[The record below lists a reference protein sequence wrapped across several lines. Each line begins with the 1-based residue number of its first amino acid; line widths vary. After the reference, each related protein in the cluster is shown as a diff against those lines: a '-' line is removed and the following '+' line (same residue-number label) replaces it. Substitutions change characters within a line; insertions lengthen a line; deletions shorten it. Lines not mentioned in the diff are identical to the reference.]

1 MSTPSQNRTTST
13 TRTKP
18 TLRKLP
24 FTQGIEIE
32 NFITNG
38 RGDILEDGK
47 ELVAV
52 WDQMFNGAL
61 RFLKSL
67 TSSSSKVPS
76 YIRNKIRGVTRK
88 DVERHGKIIRY
99 VQIKYQVNG
108 KSIDIN
114 IFGPDPNISQITWL
128 LELVTPPCEYLEELQ
143 WWINTLYQAATQSIT
158 RGYHVQPMGFNP
170 FQSEYRAGVTC
181 GEHHHLGGFKNQN
194 EKKAAY
200 NMIRAY
206 IPHLI
211 AISNTSPFVDGKP
224 NGRLILKKG
233 SDGRTMILSPDC
245 VRSYRLKEN
254 SGQLGPNIPE
264 YLPHV
269 GNSFTRAQFS
279 RYVRK
284 EIPDDRYVDA
294 FPFTDYD
301 TIECRFFD
309 AQFDQGIRTSIILL
323 LQALALK
330 AVKMVRSGKT
340 IPEIKGNTIFE
351 HRKRA
356 VSFGLFAKFQGD
368 PGIESTGG
376 LFAKYYNHNPEDGG
390 PPGKIFESLR
400 SLIIWLKPE
409 MRELNVVE
417 RDILPILIMLWGTA
431 RVAPPISAATFMFYL
446 YEQNH
451 NSMTNTIKNL
461 SLINGKPRNS
471 FVEILGRPEK
481 TMADLYDT
489 KAAAPVR
496 TKDTTRTAIARK
508 LQQDSRVR
516 RKKVMTKERERLK
529 AKQVQ
534 QAKIERERK
543 KREIVTEKKRLERLK
558 LLERAKKPQPKVPQ
572 RTSSS
577 NLRSP
582 AYSRSRTTA
591 RKPPA
596 KKSRKR
602 PSQKVTA
609 RKPPKTSILRAPP
622 KRSVSTKRTTTRKPP
637 TKKPTSRK
645 PPVKKSQTRR
655 APTKKPRKKV
665 ITKAAIQKRSTSL
678 TSRTR
683 KPAQAYASTVSR
695 NSASTQRRTV
705 SHPAYKKTPTRSKST
720 TKKTTKKTISST
732 KRTTATTT
740 VLLDEDFKNNKI
752 IRSASIYNL
761 PSRVD
766 YTTFIPIIKMAWKR
780 SIIQSMTSYTV
791 RVEVDFKPID
801 KRKHNN
807 TTSLQKTIKI
817 ERAALFSTCNLPVPI
832 NVKNFTGD
840 FQVKF
845 VIRDPKTRNII
856 ATLHREITIV
866 KPPRGNTININKIAI
881 PPNKLGDANVDFK
894 FTIPKKGSRGR
905 VVLYGISQ
913 RGIVKLYEKKRKFR
927 YSQNTLNIPVLIQ
940 PSMCSSHWYLFAVVS
955 ARGST
960 TADYVTVSP
969 PLAKAI
975 NLSLIGNPP
984 LKPRIMSTYLTEIT
998 PKIKFKGRCDIREI
1012 EILQIV
1018 DNKSLKVI
1026 KRYRLKTRIKKS
1038 ERFVLESFEW
1048 KPPSM
1053 RKGLFGSHS
1062 KRIVAF
1068 TCRVT
1073 DSFGLVDESLIG
1085 VVETPTISV
1094 FKSSQ

>member
-1 MSTPSQNRTTST
+1 MSINNQN
-13 TRTKP
+13 TRTNATQAKP

-32 NFITNG
+32 NFITDR

-61 RFLKSL
+61 NFLKSL

-76 YIRNKIRGVTRK
+76 YIRNKIRNVTRK

-99 VQIKYQVNG
+99 VQIQYQVNG
-108 KSIDIN
+108 KSIAIN
-114 IFGPDPNISQITWL
+114 VFGPDPNISQITWL

-143 WWINTLYQAATQSIT
+143 WWINTLYIAATRSIT
-158 RGYHVQPMGFNP
+158 KGYFVQPIGFNP
-170 FQSEYRAGVTC
+170 FQTEYRAGVTC

-224 NGRLILKKG
+224 NGRTILKKG
-233 SDGRTMILSPDC
+233 SDGRTMVLSPDC

-254 SGQLGPNIPE
+254 SGQLGPNIPD

-269 GNSFTRAQFS
+269 GNSFTRTQFS

-284 EIPDDRYVDA
+284 EIPDDRYVDV

-309 AQFDQGIRTSIILL
+309 AQFDQGIRTSIIIL

-330 AVKMVRSGKT
+330 AVKMVRSGKA
-340 IPEIKGNTIFE
+340 IPEIRGNTIFE

-356 VSFGLFAKFQGD
+356 VNFGLFAKFQGD
-368 PGIESTGG
+368 PSIEATGG

-417 RDILPILIMLWGTA
+417 KDILPLLLMLWGTA
-431 RVAPPISAATFMFYL
+431 RIAPPISTATFMFYL
-446 YEQNH
+446 YDQNH
-451 NSMTNTIKNL
+451 NSMTNTIKNI
-461 SLINGKPRNS
+461 SLINGRPRNS

-489 KAAAPVR
+489 KAAKPVK
-496 TKDTTRTAIARK
+496 TIDTTRTSIARK

-516 RKKVMTKERERLK
+516 RKKVMAKERNRLK
-529 AKQVQ
+529 AKQIQ
-534 QAKIERERK
+534 QAKVERERK
-543 KREIVTEKKRLERLK
+543 KKEIALERKRLERLK
-558 LLERAKKPQPKVPQ
+558 LLEQAKKPQPKITQ

-577 NLRSP
+577 TLRRP
-582 AYSRSRTTA
+582 TT
-591 RKPPA
+591 KTPL
-596 KKSRKR
+596 
-602 PSQKVTA
+602 
-609 RKPPKTSILRAPP
+609 RKPPKTSILKTPKRTSTSVSRKRATTSRAP
-622 KRSVSTKRTTTRKPP
+622 TKRRPSRKTPAKKQP
-637 TKKPTSRK
+637 TKKPKKKIITQPAIKRRTS
-645 PPVKKSQTRR
+645 
-655 APTKKPRKKV
+655 
-665 ITKAAIQKRSTSL
+665 SL
-678 TSRTR
+678 TSRSR

-695 NSASTQRRTV
+695 SSASTQRRTI
-705 SHPAYKKTPTRSKST
+705 SHPAVKKKPNKSQATTR
-720 TKKTTKKTISST
+720 KTTQKTIGST
-732 KRTTATTT
+732 KRSTAAATA
-740 VLLDEDFKNNKI
+740 LLAEDFRNNRI
-752 IRSASIYNL
+752 IRSVSVYNL

-766 YTTFIPIIKMAWKR
+766 YTTFIPVIKLAWKR
-780 SIIQSMTSYTV
+780 SIIQSMNSYSV
-791 RVEVDFKPID
+791 RVEVDFKPVD
-801 KRKHNN
+801 KRKHTNK
-807 TTSLQKTIKI
+807 TAFQKTIKI
-817 ERAALFSTCNLPVPI
+817 EKAALQNTCNLPVPI
-832 NVKNFTGD
+832 NVKNFIGE
-840 FQVKF
+840 FQVRF
-845 VIRDPKTRNII
+845 VIRDIKSRSII
-856 ATLHREITIV
+856 ATLHRRITIV
-866 KPPRGNTININKIAI
+866 KPPRGNGNRITKIAI
-881 PPNKLGDANVDFK
+881 PPNQIGDTNVDFK
-894 FTIPKKGSRGR
+894 FTIPKKNSRGR
-905 VVLYGISQ
+905 IVLYGISQ
-913 RGIVKLYEKKRKFR
+913 RGIVKLYEKKSRFR
-927 YSQNTLNIPVLIQ
+927 YSQNTVSIPVLIQ
-940 PSMCSSHWYLFAVVS
+940 PSICSSHWYLFAIVN

-969 PLAKAI
+969 PLSKVI

-984 LKPRIMSTYLTEIT
+984 LKPRIMSIFQTEIT

-1012 EILQIV
+1012 EIIQIV
-1018 DNKSLKVI
+1018 DNKSAKVI
-1026 KRYRLKTRIKKS
+1026 KKYRLKTRIKKG

-1053 RKGLFGSHS
+1053 RKGLFGSHK
-1062 KRIVAF
+1062 KRTVSF

-1073 DSFGLVDESLIG
+1073 DAYGVVDESLIG
-1085 VVETPTISV
+1085 IVETPTVSV
-1094 FKSSQ
+1094 FKAT

>member
-1 MSTPSQNRTTST
+1 MSTNNQNTRTNATQ
-13 TRTKP
+13 TKP

-32 NFITNG
+32 NFITDR

-61 RFLKSL
+61 NFLKSL

-76 YIRNKIRGVTRK
+76 YIRNKIRNVTRK

-99 VQIKYQVNG
+99 VQIQYQVNG
-108 KSIDIN
+108 KSIAIN

-143 WWINTLYQAATQSIT
+143 WWINTLYIAATRSIT
-158 RGYHVQPMGFNP
+158 KGYFVQPIGFNP
-170 FQSEYRAGVTC
+170 FQTEYRAGVTC

-224 NGRLILKKG
+224 NGRTILKKG
-233 SDGRTMILSPDC
+233 SDGRTMVLSPDC

-254 SGQLGPNIPE
+254 SGQLGPNIPD

-269 GNSFTRAQFS
+269 GNSFTRTQFS

-284 EIPDDRYVDA
+284 EIPDDRYVDV

-309 AQFDQGIRTSIILL
+309 AQFDQGIRTSIIIL

-330 AVKMVRSGKT
+330 AVKMVRSGKA
-340 IPEIKGNTIFE
+340 IPEIRGNTIFE

-356 VSFGLFAKFQGD
+356 VNFGLFAKFQGD
-368 PGIESTGG
+368 SSIEATGG

-417 RDILPILIMLWGTA
+417 KDILPLLLMLWGTA
-431 RVAPPISAATFMFYL
+431 RIAPPISTATFMFYL
-446 YEQNH
+446 YDQNH
-451 NSMTNTIKNL
+451 NSMTNTIKNI
-461 SLINGKPRNS
+461 SLINGRPRNS
-471 FVEILGRPEK
+471 FIEILGRPEK

-489 KAAAPVR
+489 KAAKPVK
-496 TKDTTRTAIARK
+496 TIDTTRTSIARK

-516 RKKVMTKERERLK
+516 RKKVMAKERNRLK
-529 AKQVQ
+529 AKQIQ
-534 QAKIERERK
+534 QAKVERERK
-543 KREIVTEKKRLERLK
+543 KKELALERKRLERLK
-558 LLERAKKPQPKVPQ
+558 LLEQAKKPQPKMAQ

-577 NLRSP
+577 TLRRP
-582 AYSRSRTTA
+582 TT
-591 RKPPA
+591 KTPL
-596 KKSRKR
+596 
-602 PSQKVTA
+602 
-609 RKPPKTSILRAPP
+609 RKPPKTSILKKP
-622 KRSVSTKRTTTRKPP
+622 KRTSTSVSRKRTTTSRAPTKRPPSRKTPAKKQP
-637 TKKPTSRK
+637 TKKP
-645 PPVKKSQTRR
+645 KK
-655 APTKKPRKKV
+655 KI
-665 ITKAAIQKRSTSL
+665 ITKPAIKRRTSSL

-695 NSASTQRRTV
+695 SSASTQRRTI
-705 SHPAYKKTPTRSKST
+705 SHHAVKKKPNKSQATTR
-720 TKKTTKKTISST
+720 KTTQKTIGST
-732 KRTTATTT
+732 KRSTAAATA
-740 VLLDEDFKNNKI
+740 LLAEDFRNNRI
-752 IRSASIYNL
+752 IRSASVYNL

-766 YTTFIPIIKMAWKR
+766 YTTFIPVIKLAWKR
-780 SIIQSMTSYTV
+780 SIIQSMNSYSV
-791 RVEVDFKPID
+791 RVEVDFKPVD
-801 KRKHNN
+801 KRKHTNK
-807 TTSLQKTIKI
+807 TAFQKTIKI
-817 ERAALFSTCNLPVPI
+817 EKAALQNTCNLPVPI
-832 NVKNFTGD
+832 NVNNFTGE

-845 VIRDPKTRNII
+845 VIRDIKSRSII
-856 ATLHREITIV
+856 ATLHRRITIV
-866 KPPRGNTININKIAI
+866 KPPRGNGNRITKIAI
-881 PPNKLGDANVDFK
+881 PPNQIGDTNVDFK
-894 FTIPKKGSRGR
+894 FTIPKKNSRGR
-905 VVLYGISQ
+905 IVLYGISQ
-913 RGIVKLYEKKRKFR
+913 RGIVKLYEKKSRFR
-927 YSQNTLNIPVLIQ
+927 YSQNTVSIPVLIQ
-940 PSMCSSHWYLFAVVS
+940 PSICSSHWYLFAMVN

-969 PLAKAI
+969 PLSKAI

-984 LKPRIMSTYLTEIT
+984 LKPRVMSIFQTEIT

-1012 EILQIV
+1012 EILQII
-1018 DNKSLKVI
+1018 DAKSAKTI
-1026 KRYRLKTRIKKS
+1026 KKYRLKTRIKKG

-1053 RKGLFGSHS
+1053 RKGLFGSHK
-1062 KRIVAF
+1062 KRTISF

-1073 DSFGLVDESLIG
+1073 DAFGVVDESLVG

-1094 FKSSQ
+1094 FKSS

>member
-1 MSTPSQNRTTST
+1 MSTTKQKSTSAT
-13 TRTKP
+13 QAKP

-32 NFITNG
+32 NFITNN

-61 RFLKSL
+61 KFLKSL

-114 IFGPDPNISQITWL
+114 VFGPDPNISQITWL
-128 LELVTPPCEYLEELQ
+128 LELVTPPCEYIEELQ
-143 WWINTLYQAATQSIT
+143 WWINTLYLAATRSIT
-158 RGYHVQPMGFNP
+158 KGYNVQPMGFNP

-245 VRSYRLKEN
+245 VRSFRLKEN

-269 GNSFTRAQFS
+269 SNSFTRTQFS

-284 EIPDDRYVDA
+284 EVPDDRYVDA

-309 AQFDQGIRTSIILL
+309 AQFDQGIRTSIIIL

-330 AVKMVRSGKT
+330 AVKMVRSGKA
-340 IPEIKGNTIFE
+340 IPEIKGNAIFE

-356 VSFGLFAKFQGD
+356 VNFGLFAKFQGD

-390 PPGKIFESLR
+390 PPGKIYESLR
-400 SLIIWLKPE
+400 SLVIWLKPE

-451 NSMTNTIKNL
+451 NSMANTIKNL
-461 SLINGKPRNS
+461 SLINGKPRSS
-471 FVEILGRPEK
+471 FVEVLGRPYK

-489 KAAAPVR
+489 RAAAPVR
-496 TKDTTRTAIARK
+496 TKDTTRTAMARK

-516 RKKVMTKERERLK
+516 RKKVMAKERERLK
-529 AKQVQ
+529 VKQVQ

-543 KREIVTEKKRLERLK
+543 KKEIAMERKRLERLK
-558 LLERAKKPQPKVPQ
+558 LLEKAKKPQPKATQ
-572 RTSSS
+572 RTSRSS
-577 NLRSP
+577 SLRKP
-582 AYSRSRTTA
+582 AYSQTRQPTRKPPAKRPVKKPSQKVVARKQPKTSILRRPQRSKPSNTRTTTKS

-596 KKSRKR
+596 KKR
-602 PSQKVTA
+602 VT
-609 RKPPKTSILRAPP
+609 KKTP
-622 KRSVSTKRTTTRKPP
+622 TRKP
-637 TKKPTSRK
+637 
-645 PPVKKSQTRR
+645 Q
-655 APTKKPRKKV
+655 KKV
-665 ITKAAIQKRSTSL
+665 ITKSAIQKRSSSL

-695 NSASTQRRTV
+695 SANSTQRRTV
-705 SHPAYKKTPTRSKST
+705 SYPAYKKTPTKSKT
-720 TKKTTKKTISST
+720 TTRKATKKTISKT

-740 VLLDEDFKNNKI
+740 MLLDEDFKDNRI
-752 IRSASIYNL
+752 IRSASVYNL
-761 PSRVD
+761 PSRID
-766 YTTFIPIIKMAWKR
+766 YTTFIPVIKMAWKR
-780 SIIQSMTSYTV
+780 SIIQSMTSYSV
-791 RVEVDFKPID
+791 RVDIDFKPID
-801 KRKHNN
+801 KRKRGNK
-807 TTSLQKTIKI
+807 TSFQKTIKI
-817 ERAALFSTCNLPVPI
+817 ERAALLNTCNLPIPI
-832 NVKNFTGD
+832 NVNGFIGD
-840 FQVKF
+840 FQIKF
-845 VIRDPKTRNII
+845 VIRDVKSRNII

-866 KPPRGNTININKIAI
+866 KPPRGNTNRISMIAI
-881 PPNKLGDANVDFK
+881 PPNKIGDANVEFK
-894 FTIPKKGSRGR
+894 FTIPKKNSRGR
-905 VVLYGISQ
+905 VALYGISQ
-913 RGIVKLYEKKRKFR
+913 RGIVKLYEKKSRFK

-940 PSMCSSHWYLFAVVS
+940 PSMCSSHWYLFAVVN

-960 TADYVTVSP
+960 TAGYVTVSP
-969 PLAKAI
+969 PLSKAI

-984 LKPRIMSTYLTEIT
+984 LKPRIMNIFQTDIT

-1012 EILQIV
+1012 DILQIV
-1018 DNKSLKVI
+1018 DNKSVKVI
-1026 KRYRLKTRIKKS
+1026 KRYRLKTRIKKG

-1062 KRIVAF
+1062 KRTVSF

-1073 DSFGLVDESLIG
+1073 DSFGVVDESLVG
-1085 VVETPTISV
+1085 VVETPTVSV
-1094 FKSSQ
+1094 FKSSR